1 MSEGIPFNVPFKRS
15 VAFYDSDEVK
25 RYIDYSSIPVC
36 SSIFQY
42 YTAKIFVIELL
53 VGVGAIENDQL
64 E

>member
-1 MSEGIPFNVPFKRS
+1 MLH
-15 VAFYDSDEVK
+15 FYDSDEVK

-53 VGVGAIENDQL
+53 MGVGAIENDQL